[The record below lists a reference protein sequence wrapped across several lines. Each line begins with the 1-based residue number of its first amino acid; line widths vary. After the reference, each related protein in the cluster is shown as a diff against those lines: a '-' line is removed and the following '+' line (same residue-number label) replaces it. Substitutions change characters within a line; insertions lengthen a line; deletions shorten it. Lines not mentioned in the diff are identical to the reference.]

1 MTSTDERER
10 AAIPRTL
17 WVTNDFPPR
26 AGGIEQ
32 FIANLCDHLDPAG
45 VRVVTGS
52 SPDGAKAAAED
63 ADRAY
68 PVERLPR
75 RVLLPDP
82 GVLRAVRSAAARHE
96 AQVVV
101 LGSSWPLGWLAG
113 QLVQPTFAL
122 SHGHEAGMARV
133 GLGWLLRPGL
143 RRLDGLG
150 TVSGYSRRTLAPA
163 APAGVAIHDVWP
175 GVDTERFNPAVEG
188 SHVRQRF
195 GVRDD
200 QPLVVCVSRLVRRK
214 GQDVLVEAWPAVR
227 ERIAGAQLLLVGTGP
242 LSGHLER
249 RVRRHGLSD
258 SVHLA
263 GEVPAQELP
272 AVLAAADVFAM
283 PARTRWAGLDVE
295 GLGIVYL
302 EAQASGVPVVAG
314 KSGGAPETVCAGQTG
329 LVVDGTE
336 WREVADAVAGLLA
349 DPERRAAMGRAG
361 RHHVSQDWSW
371 PAVAERFAGILW
383 RLAGDAA

>member
-1 MTSTDERER
+1 MTTMKGQDRM
-10 AAIPRTL
+10 AVPRTL

-32 FIANLCDHLDPAG
+32 FVANLCDHLDPAG
-45 VRVVTGS
+45 VRVVTAA
-52 SPDGAKAAAED
+52 SPDRTKAAAED

-68 PVERLPR
+68 PIERLPR

-82 GVLRAVRSAAARHE
+82 GLRRAVRRAAAVHQ

-101 LGSSWPLGWLAG
+101 LGSSWPLGWLARE
-113 QLVQPTFAL
+113 LSQPTFAL

-143 RRLDGLG
+143 RHLAGLG
-150 TVSGYSRRTLAPA
+150 TVSGYSRRILAPA
-163 APAGVAIHDVWP
+163 VPAGVALHDVWP
-175 GVDTERFNPAVEG
+175 GVDTERFDPTVDG
-188 SHVRQRF
+188 WRIRQRF
-195 GVRDD
+195 GVRDG

-214 GQDVLVEAWPAVR
+214 GQDALVDAWPAVR
-227 ERIAGAQLLLVGTGP
+227 DRIADAQLLLVGTGP
-242 LSGHLER
+242 LSAHLAR
-249 RVRRHGLSD
+249 RVRARGLEG

-263 GEVPAQELP
+263 GEVPARDLP
-272 AVLAAADVFAM
+272 AVHAAADVFAM

-314 KSGGAPETVCAGQTG
+314 NSGGAPETVCAPETG
-329 LVVDGTE
+329 LVVDGTDR
-336 WREVADAVAGLLA
+336 REVADALAGLLA
-349 DPERRAAMGRAG
+349 DPHRRAVMGRAG
-361 RHHVSQDWSW
+361 RHHVEQHWSW
-371 PAVAERFAGILW
+371 PAVAERFAGIL
-383 RLAGDAA
+383 RGLAEAA

>member
-1 MTSTDERER
+1 MTRTNEPGG

-32 FIANLCDHLDPAG
+32 FVANLCDHLDPDG
-45 VRVVTGS
+45 VRVVTAA
-52 SPDGAKAAAED
+52 SPDSAKAAAED
-63 ADRAY
+63 ADRGY

-82 GVLRAVRSAAARHE
+82 AVLRAVRGAAARHE
-96 AQVVV
+96 AEVVV

-113 QLVQPTFAL
+113 RLPQPTFAL

-133 GLGWLLRPGL
+133 GLGWLLRPAL
-143 RRLDGLG
+143 RHLAGLG
-150 TVSGYSRRTLAPA
+150 TVSSYSRRTLAPTV
-163 APAGVAIHDVWP
+163 PAGVGINDVWP
-175 GVDTERFNPAVEG
+175 GVDTERFNPTVDG

-195 GVRDD
+195 RVRDG

-214 GQDVLVEAWPAVR
+214 GQDVLVDAWPSVR
-227 ERIAGAQLLLVGTGP
+227 QRIADAQLLLVGTGP
-242 LSGHLER
+242 LSGNLER
-249 RVRRHGLSD
+249 RVRTLGLAG

-263 GEVPAQELP
+263 GEVGAQDLP
-272 AVLAAADVFAM
+272 EVHAAADVFAM

-314 KSGGAPETVCAGQTG
+314 DSGGAPETVCAGQTG
-329 LVVDGTE
+329 VVVDGTSHS
-336 WREVADAVAGLLA
+336 EVADAVAGLLA

-361 RHHVSQDWSW
+361 RHHVASHWTW

-383 RLAGDAA
+383 RLTGHAT